1 MYMKNK
7 KAGNCLGMGVSTR
20 GGGGDLLNSP
30 IG

>member
-1 MYMKNK
+1 MYMKNE

-20 GGGGDLLNSP
+20 GGGDLLNSP